1 MTAASAPGAPGATAA
16 ASSPGAPAATLARFA
31 ALSCAYFAA
40 MGVFAPYAPL
50 WFQSLGMSTLA
61 IGAISSLQSWT
72 RVFTPYAWGWLGDH
86 SGRRVE
92 LLRIAAAGAFVS
104 ALALLGV
111 RVAVPVAVVTVL
123 LFLAN
128 GGVVPL
134 YEATLAH
141 LLATRSDSGG
151 GGIDP
156 GRYGRVRVW
165 GSIGFIA
172 SVIACGAL
180 LQWLTIAA
188 FPWFVA
194 LLNGTLLVAAWRLP
208 AQRDEWHDDVVPP
221 PPVLKRLR
229 QPVVA
234 WFFAS
239 VFFTVLAHT
248 AMYAFLSLY
257 LVELGYS
264 KAVIGALWAVAT
276 GAEIVFFWQQGR
288 WFRRF
293 ASERWL
299 QVAAGTTALRFAAV
313 AALATWPPVLVLAQL
328 AHALTFAAHHAACID
343 LVQRHFPGRLRGRGQ
358 ALYTILG
365 YGISGVVGGVGGG
378 WLIERAGYAAAFW
391 AATVAALVGLL
402 AGWQAQRHAAGPARS
417 SAQPLAAVPAGALP
431 EATPDGAGGVSSP
444 RASPI
449 PHVQMVSTKVEAGE
463 NAR

>member
-1 MTAASAPGAPGATAA
+1 MTAAGAA
-16 ASSPGAPAATLARFA
+16 AAPAAPAATLARFA
-31 ALSCAYFAA
+31 AVSCAYFAA

-50 WFQSLGMSTLA
+50 WFQSLGMSTLV

-92 LLRIAAAGAFVS
+92 LLRIAAAGAVLS

-111 RVAVPVAVVTVL
+111 RAALPVAVVTVL

-141 LLATRSDSGG
+141 LLATGGAGG

-165 GSIGFIA
+165 GSIGFIV
-172 SVIACGAL
+172 SVVACGAL
-180 LQWLTIAA
+180 LQWLSIAA
-188 FPWFVA
+188 FPWLVA

-208 AQRDEWHDDVVPP
+208 PQRDEWHDSGAPP
-221 PPVLKRLR
+221 PPVLARLR
-229 QPVVA
+229 EPAVA

-248 AMYAFLSLY
+248 AMYAFFSLY

-264 KAVIGALWAVAT
+264 KAVIGALWAVAG

-313 AALATWPPVLVLAQL
+313 AGLAAWPAVLLAAQL

-358 ALYTILG
+358 ALYTIIG
-365 YGISGVVGGVGGG
+365 YGVSGVLGGVGGG
-378 WLIERAGYAAAFW
+378 WIIERLGYAAVFW
-391 AATVAALVGLL
+391 AAAAAALAGLL
-402 AGWQAQRHAAGPARS
+402 AGWQAQRHAGSKGAPGAS
-417 SAQPLAAVPAGALP
+417 GTGALP
-431 EATPDGAGGVSSP
+431 AEALPAEAAGVPSP
-444 RASPI
+444 RSPAV
-449 PHVQMVSTKVEAGE
+449 PHGRVVSTEVRAGE